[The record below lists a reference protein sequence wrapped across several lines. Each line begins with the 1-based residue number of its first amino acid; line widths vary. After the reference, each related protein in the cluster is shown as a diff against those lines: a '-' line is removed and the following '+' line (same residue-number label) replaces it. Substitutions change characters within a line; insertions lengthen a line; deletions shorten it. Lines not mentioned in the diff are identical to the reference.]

1 MQEKTLTLLNE
12 SDTQELAKQLAL
24 GIQQLFQSGQRDLRI
39 ALLGDLGA
47 GKTTFTR
54 YLLKALGH
62 TGKVKSPTYALCE
75 PYEIRIN
82 QYLIGLHHFDLYRM
96 KYPTEWDDAGFRD
109 TLSQPGISII
119 EWPQKAEGTLPEF
132 DITLVF
138 ELIDEKKRHIHLTG
152 HTSLGQ
158 ELVTEISDS

>member
-1 MQEKTLTLLNE
+1 MIKKTRTLTQE
-12 SDTQELAKQLAL
+12 TDTQKLAAHIAHQLQPKL
-24 GIQQLFQSGQRDLRI
+24 VDPNFRIQI
-39 ALLGDLGA
+39 ALEGDLGA

-54 YLLKALGH
+54 HLLSALGH
-62 TGKVKSPTYALCE
+62 IGRVKSPTYTLCE
-75 PYEIRIN
+75 PYELSN
-82 QYLIGLHHFDLYRM
+82 HEHVTSLNHFDLYRM